1 MTNRNGDVPQG
12 EGGNLPPV
20 SSNDQDPNRAGN
32 KVYKTGPLFIS
43 SKGIGWTS
51 WKKRWFVLTRTSL
64 VFFRSDP
71 TAAPQ
76 KGGEAN
82 LTLGGIDLNSS
93 GSVVVKEDKKLLTML
108 FPDGRDG
115 RTFTLKAETLEDLLE
130 WKTALEEALV
140 NAPSAALMVGQN
152 GVFRNDQANGVDAS
166 SEQSKDRPPMKSLVI
181 GQPVLL
187 ALEEVDGTPSFLEKA
202 LKFLEENGLKVEGIL
217 RQAAYVDDVE
227 RRIREYEQGKVE
239 FSADEDAHVIAD
251 CIKYIL
257 RELPSSP
264 VPASCCSA
272 LLDACRIDRGMR
284 VNAIRSAILETF
296 PEPNRRL
303 LQRILVMMRHVVA
316 YKNENRM
323 STSAVAACM
332 APLLLRPLLSGECEL
347 EHTFDLG
354 GDGSAQLLQ
363 AAAAA
368 NHAQAIVITL
378 LEEYDNIFGEGSVQ
392 PELYSDSDGSGSGS
406 EELTDDDGSYEGSDY
421 DEEGEEEYEDDGDD
435 ADEGSD
441 ADIIEDSEHAS
452 NATSETGN
460 DCASKVSS
468 PRSPELG
475 NALETKGRIGS
486 TESNAESSDMSPSQN
501 SRNYATVPAVQ
512 RQALL
517 GRVPGKKKKSMEAV
531 AIAHDDDADLERL
544 EATKTDLQNRIAEE
558 GKVNQVLQEGMEKRR
573 ITLHE
578 RRFALEKEVARLQE
592 LLEKEQELR
601 MIFAAQLTNPQGSQ
615 SIPSTINRT
624 VKAKLE
630 EIAQI
635 EVDVMNLKQKAS
647 DIEAELN
654 KQREQ
659 NMKYHTEAGI
669 PHQKPNYQGKL
680 KDKAE
685 GDKDKKNDFQLAV
698 NKPLIN
704 FNAPA
709 ASFAASVES
718 LLANRPP
725 TITKKSG
732 SKTEGATTSSAL
744 TKLTNRLNFLKEQS
758 QQPPDKPKPSDGQN
772 NPDREKSES
781 SGSSSSS
788 SAPDKSRNKVS
799 PRTASR

>member
-1 MTNRNGDVPQG
+1 MTNRNAEVPPG
-12 EGGNLPPV
+12 EGGNFPPV
-20 SSNDQDPNRAGN
+20 SSNDQEQNRAAN

-130 WKTALEEALV
+130 WKTALDEALA

-152 GVFRNDQANGVDAS
+152 GVFQANGADAS

-187 ALEEVDGTPSFLEKA
+187 ALEEIDGTPSFLEKA
-202 LKFLEENGLKVEGIL
+202 LKFLEEHGLKVEGIL

-272 LLDACRIDRGMR
+272 LLDACRVDRGNK

-316 YKNENRM
+316 FKNENRM

-347 EHTFDLG
+347 EHTIDLG
-354 GDGSAQLLQ
+354 GDGSLQLLQ

-378 LEEYDNIFGEGSVQ
+378 IEEYDNIFGEGSVQ

-421 DEEGEEEYEDDGDD
+421 DDEGEEECEEDDGDD

-441 ADIIEDSEHAS
+441 ADIIEDSERAS

-460 DCASKVSS
+460 DGASK
-468 PRSPELG
+468 
-475 NALETKGRIGS
+475 
-486 TESNAESSDMSPSQN
+486 
-501 SRNYATVPAVQ
+501 
-512 RQALL
+512 
-517 GRVPGKKKKSMEAV
+517 GKKKKSIDAV
-531 AIAHDDDADLERL
+531 GIAHDDDAELERL

-558 GKVNQVLQEGMEKRR
+558 AKVNQVLQEGMEKRR
-573 ITLHE
+573 GTLHE
-578 RRFALEKEVARLQE
+578 RRLALEKEVARLQE

-601 MIFAAQLTNPQGSQ
+601 MIFAAQLTNPQQ
-615 SIPSTINRT
+615 SIPSTINKT
-624 VKAKLE
+624 VKTKLE

-635 EVDVMNLKQKAS
+635 EVDVMNLKQKAA

-659 NMKYHTEAGI
+659 NMKYHTDAGI
-669 PHQKPNYQGKL
+669 PHQKLNYQGKL

-685 GDKDKKNDFQLAV
+685 GDKDKDKKNDFQLAV
-698 NKPLIN
+698 NKPLLN
-704 FNAPA
+704 FNSPA

-718 LLANRPP
+718 LLATSRPA
-725 TITKKSG
+725 TIPKKSG
-732 SKTEGATTSSAL
+732 SKTEGATTTSAL
-744 TKLTNRLNFLKEQS
+744 SKLTNRLNFLKEQS
-758 QQPPDKPKPSDGQN
+758 LQPPEKPGQN
-772 NPDREKSES
+772 NTDREKSES
-781 SGSSSSS
+781 SSSSSS
-788 SAPDKSRNKVS
+788 GGAPDRTRNKVS
-799 PRTASR
+799 PRTGPR

>member
-1 MTNRNGDVPQG
+1 MTNRNAEVPPG
-12 EGGNLPPV
+12 EGGNFPPV
-20 SSNDQDPNRAGN
+20 SSNDQEQNRAAN

-130 WKTALEEALV
+130 WKTALDEALA

-152 GVFRNDQANGVDAS
+152 GVFQANGADAS

-187 ALEEVDGTPSFLEKA
+187 ALEEIDGTPSFLEKA
-202 LKFLEENGLKVEGIL
+202 LKFLEEHGLKVEGIL

-272 LLDACRIDRGMR
+272 LLDACRVDRGNK

-316 YKNENRM
+316 FKNENRM

-347 EHTFDLG
+347 EHTIDLG
-354 GDGSAQLLQ
+354 GDGSLQLLQ

-378 LEEYDNIFGEGSVQ
+378 IEEYDNIFGEGSVQ

-421 DEEGEEEYEDDGDD
+421 DDEGEEECEEDDGDD

-441 ADIIEDSEHAS
+441 ADIIEDSERAS

-460 DCASKVSS
+460 DGASKVSS

-475 NALETKGRIGS
+475 NALETKGRIDS

-517 GRVPGKKKKSMEAV
+517 GRVPGKKKKSIDAV
-531 AIAHDDDADLERL
+531 GIAHDDDAELERL

-558 GKVNQVLQEGMEKRR
+558 AKVNQVLQEGMEKRR
-573 ITLHE
+573 GTLHE
-578 RRFALEKEVARLQE
+578 RRLALEKEVARLQE

-601 MIFAAQLTNPQGSQ
+601 MIFAAQLTNPQQ
-615 SIPSTINRT
+615 SIPSTINKT
-624 VKAKLE
+624 VKTKLE

-635 EVDVMNLKQKAS
+635 EVDVMNLKQKAA

-659 NMKYHTEAGI
+659 NMKYHTDAGI
-669 PHQKPNYQGKL
+669 PHQKLNYQGKL

-685 GDKDKKNDFQLAV
+685 GDKDKDKKNDFQLAV
-698 NKPLIN
+698 NKPLLN
-704 FNAPA
+704 FNSPA

-718 LLANRPP
+718 LLATSRPA
-725 TITKKSG
+725 TIPKKSG
-732 SKTEGATTSSAL
+732 SKTEGATTTSAL
-744 TKLTNRLNFLKEQS
+744 SKLTNRLNFLKEQS
-758 QQPPDKPKPSDGQN
+758 LQPPEKPGQN
-772 NPDREKSES
+772 NTDREKSES
-781 SGSSSSS
+781 SSSSSS
-788 SAPDKSRNKVS
+788 GGAPDRTRNKVS
-799 PRTASR
+799 PRTGPR

>member
-1 MTNRNGDVPQG
+1 MTNRNAEVPPG
-12 EGGNLPPV
+12 EGGNFPPV
-20 SSNDQDPNRAGN
+20 SSNDQEQNRAAN

-130 WKTALEEALV
+130 WKTALDEALA

-152 GVFRNDQANGVDAS
+152 GVFQANGADAS

-187 ALEEVDGTPSFLEKA
+187 ALEEIDGTPSFLEKA
-202 LKFLEENGLKVEGIL
+202 LKFLEEHGLKVEGIL

-227 RRIREYEQGKVE
+227 RRIREYEQGKIE

-272 LLDACRIDRGMR
+272 LLDACRVDRGNK

-316 YKNENRM
+316 FKNENRM

-347 EHTFDLG
+347 EHTIDLG
-354 GDGSAQLLQ
+354 GDGSLQLLQ

-378 LEEYDNIFGEGSVQ
+378 IEEYDNIFGVLLVD
-392 PELYSDSDGSGSGS
+392 PYSSFG
-406 EELTDDDGSYEGSDY
+406 LTHS
-421 DEEGEEEYEDDGDD
+421 
-435 ADEGSD
+435 
-441 ADIIEDSEHAS
+441 DIIEDSERAS

-460 DCASKVSS
+460 DGASKVSS

-475 NALETKGRIGS
+475 NALETKGRIDS

-517 GRVPGKKKKSMEAV
+517 GRVPGKKKKSIDAV
-531 AIAHDDDADLERL
+531 GIAHDDDAELERL

-573 ITLHE
+573 GTLHE
-578 RRFALEKEVARLQE
+578 RRLALEKEVARLQE

-601 MIFAAQLTNPQGSQ
+601 MIFAAQLTNPQQ
-615 SIPSTINRT
+615 SIPSTINKT

-635 EVDVMNLKQKAS
+635 EVDVMNLKQKAA

-669 PHQKPNYQGKL
+669 PHQKLNYQGKL

-685 GDKDKKNDFQLAV
+685 GGDKDKDKKNDFQLAV
-698 NKPLIN
+698 NKPLLN
-704 FNAPA
+704 FNSPA

-718 LLANRPP
+718 LLATSRPA
-725 TITKKSG
+725 TIPKKSG
-732 SKTEGATTSSAL
+732 SKTERISWLGLGSKGSA
-744 TKLTNRLNFLKEQS
+744 
-758 QQPPDKPKPSDGQN
+758 
-772 NPDREKSES
+772 
-781 SGSSSSS
+781 
-788 SAPDKSRNKVS
+788 AIV
-799 PRTASR
+799 